1 MKARYFT
8 LEEAQAT
15 LPQVKKLMEQVQ
27 SARREILRLRPD
39 ALPAI
44 EQAAL
49 NGGNKLLGE
58 LAVHAMRLEEGV
70 RGIMALGAVI
80 KDIDAGLVDFVGLR
94 NGVRSFSAGGTAKRR
109 SATGMNSTPASPDG
123 DRWMNISSS
132 SLATYSHPVYR
143 AGCEQAE
150 TLDFLARTRAA
161 L

>member
-1 MKARYFT
+1 MKVRYFT

-58 LAVHAMRLEEGV
+58 LAVHVMRLEEGV

-80 KDIDAGLVDFVGLR
+80 KDIDAGLVDFIGLR
-94 NGVRSFSAGGTAKRR
+94 NGREIFLCWQYGEEAIGYWHELNAGFAGRR
-109 SATGMNSTPASPDG
+109 P
-123 DRWMNISSS
+123 
-132 SLATYSHPVYR
+132 
-143 AGCEQAE
+143 
-150 TLDFLARTRAA
+150 LDEYIQ
-161 L
+161 

>member
-8 LEEAQAT
+8 LAEAQAT

-27 SARREILRLRPD
+27 SARREILRLRPE

-80 KDIDAGLVDFVGLR
+80 KDIDAGLVDFIGLR
-94 NGVRSFSAGGTAKRR
+94 NGREIFLCWRYGEETIGYWHELNAGFAGRR
-109 SATGMNSTPASPDG
+109 P
-123 DRWMNISSS
+123 
-132 SLATYSHPVYR
+132 
-143 AGCEQAE
+143 
-150 TLDFLARTRAA
+150 LDEYIQ
-161 L
+161 

>member
-27 SARREILRLRPD
+27 SARREILRLRPE

-70 RGIMALGAVI
+70 KGIMALGAVI
-80 KDIDAGLVDFVGLR
+80 KDIDAGLVDFIGLR
-94 NGVRSFSAGGTAKRR
+94 NGREIFLCWKYGEERIGYWHELNAGFAGRR
-109 SATGMNSTPASPDG
+109 P
-123 DRWMNISSS
+123 
-132 SLATYSHPVYR
+132 
-143 AGCEQAE
+143 
-150 TLDFLARTRAA
+150 LDEYIQ
-161 L
+161 

>member
-8 LEEAQAT
+8 LAEAQAT

-27 SARREILRLRPD
+27 SARREILRLRPE

-70 RGIMALGAVI
+70 RGIMALGAVV
-80 KDIDAGLVDFVGLR
+80 KDIDAGLVDFIGLR
-94 NGVRSFSAGGTAKRR
+94 NGREIFLCWQYGEEEIGYWHELNAGFAGRR
-109 SATGMNSTPASPDG
+109 P
-123 DRWMNISSS
+123 
-132 SLATYSHPVYR
+132 
-143 AGCEQAE
+143 
-150 TLDFLARTRAA
+150 LDESIQ
-161 L
+161 

>member
-8 LEEAQAT
+8 LAEAQAT

-27 SARREILRLRPD
+27 SARREILRLRPE

-70 RGIMALGAVI
+70 RGIMALGAVV
-80 KDIDAGLVDFVGLR
+80 KDIDAGLVDFIGLR
-94 NGVRSFSAGGTAKRR
+94 NGREIFLCWQYGEEAIGYWHELNAGFAGRR
-109 SATGMNSTPASPDG
+109 P
-123 DRWMNISSS
+123 
-132 SLATYSHPVYR
+132 
-143 AGCEQAE
+143 
-150 TLDFLARTRAA
+150 LDESIQ
-161 L
+161 

>member
-94 NGVRSFSAGGTAKRR
+94 NGREIFLCWRYGEEEIGYWHELNAGFAGRR
-109 SATGMNSTPASPDG
+109 P
-123 DRWMNISSS
+123 
-132 SLATYSHPVYR
+132 
-143 AGCEQAE
+143 
-150 TLDFLARTRAA
+150 LDEYIQ
-161 L
+161 

>member
-8 LEEAQAT
+8 LAEAQAT

-27 SARREILRLRPD
+27 SARREILRLRPE

-80 KDIDAGLVDFVGLR
+80 KDIDAGLVDFIGLR
-94 NGVRSFSAGGTAKRR
+94 NGREIFLCWRYGEEAIGYWHELNAGFAGRR
-109 SATGMNSTPASPDG
+109 P
-123 DRWMNISSS
+123 
-132 SLATYSHPVYR
+132 
-143 AGCEQAE
+143 
-150 TLDFLARTRAA
+150 LDEYIQ
-161 L
+161 

>member
-58 LAVHAMRLEEGV
+58 LAVHVMRLEEGV

-80 KDIDAGLVDFVGLR
+80 KDIDAGLVDFIGLR
-94 NGVRSFSAGGTAKRR
+94 NGREIFLCWQYGEEAIGYWHELNAGFAGRR
-109 SATGMNSTPASPDG
+109 P
-123 DRWMNISSS
+123 
-132 SLATYSHPVYR
+132 
-143 AGCEQAE
+143 
-150 TLDFLARTRAA
+150 LDEYIQ
-161 L
+161 